1 MNKINSVLLVCIGN
15 ICRSPYAEI
24 KLKEILK
31 NSKLDNFNI
40 SSAGIYAMIGEPANL
55 NSIKVANEKNLDLS
69 GHIAKQ
75 LTIDHVKLYELILVM
90 EEDQKKWIEKKYPF
104 SFGKVH
110 LIGKWNNEI
119 IYDPYQKPY
128 PAFVE
133 MAKKID
139 LCLLDWLE
147 KFK

>member
-119 IYDPYQKPY
+119 MIFPQFYRHN
-128 PAFVE
+128 
-133 MAKKID
+133 
-139 LCLLDWLE
+139 
-147 KFK
+147 